1 MHPRVIAA
9 VLFASLVLAFA
20 GAASGAS
27 SGNGAPSGPHYNL
40 NIIGV
45 QNPKS
50 ASMTNTDGHSLF
62 VPLQGKCTINLQQGS
77 FNVLDRNCTDG
88 SAQFQLP
95 NPDPTNS
102 GQTVYSV
109 YARALGK
116 PGGSSSTQTCFV
128 DTTTN
133 ETFCSIYQ
141 AVVVRSSGKST
152 FTNVSQQ
159 LLYVYYCDTTTGKIV
174 RTPLF
179 DSALNQYYWSYT
191 NTGLKLA
198 QTEIVEAMLTR
209 KAPWFEYAPTACRPA

>member
-1 MHPRVIAA
+1 MHRRGFAA
-9 VLFASLVLAFA
+9 VLAVSLLVFVFV
-20 GAASGAS
+20 GAALGGA
-27 SGNGAPSGPHYNL
+27 GNGAPSGPHYNL

-77 FNVLDRNCTDG
+77 FSVLDRNCTDG

-109 YARALGK
+109 WARALGK

-133 ETFCSIYQ
+133 ETYCSIYQ
-141 AVVVRSSGKST
+141 YVAVRTSGKSK
-152 FTNVSQQ
+152 FSNVSQQ
-159 LLYVYYCDTTTGKIV
+159 LLYVYYCDTTTSKVV
-174 RTPLF
+174 RVPLF
-179 DSALNQYYWSYT
+179 SSPLYQFYWSYT
-191 NTGLKLA
+191 NNGLRLA
-198 QTEIVEAMLTR
+198 QLRFYQLSTTV
-209 KAPWFEYAPTACRPA
+209 APAGARC